1 VYRVPT
7 QGFWICFFC
16 NNFKIKNG
24 LTWKDGSGMQEVE
37 EMVEEADVNNDGQVN
52 YTSLVPVL
60 NVTTTF
66 SLNRLSYFF
75 KLIIE
80 G

>member
-1 VYRVPT
+1 
-7 QGFWICFFC
+7 
-16 NNFKIKNG
+16 
-24 LTWKDGSGMQEVE
+24 MQEVE